1 VLGLAVVGREVGT
14 GGVDLLEQRLGGE
27 VEVNSPVASTL
38 FSESFRPTEVNWTI
52 GGATQA
58 TV

>member
-1 VLGLAVVGREVGT
+1 VAVALT
-14 GGVDLLEQRLGGE
+14 CSNSASGVRLT
-27 VEVNSPVASTL
+27 VNSPVASTL
-38 FSESFRPTEVNWTI
+38 FSESFRPTEVNCTI